1 MKDIDFKYLK
11 QPKKLIQMN
20 DDEKS
25 HVVENIHNDVKFLM
39 NNGFMDYSLLLTIR
53 QLGARN
59 SVNTYKNKVLNLNEK
74 LIDFDESFG

>member
-1 MKDIDFKYLK
+1 
-11 QPKKLIQMN
+11 MN